1 MADARGS
8 IQFDYD
14 MDVSNSEKQDFE
26 TEKPPTPAR
35 RKSQSVDSNN
45 GVSLHNI
52 IHSKERN
59 DNDVP
64 MMPQTPYTAP
74 AVDDCAVP
82 AASPPIRKTS
92 FATLPNNTTTWQ
104 QQSVNYQ
111 ATDSHSEFHHMF
123 HEGIHIHWICE
134 GHQYNCPFVCFP
146 VDEDRPNVDASK
158 LSTVRM
164 KLEEKRRQI
173 EQEKRKME
181 VALSRQQQKVGKA
194 AFLQAINKVLNS
206 HSKIKTRTILAK

>member
-1 MADARGS
+1 MCACVEPAVAVRSSLADARGS

-14 MDVSNSEKQDFE
+14 MDVCNSEKQDYE

-52 IHSKERN
+52 IHSKDRS

-64 MMPQTPYTAP
+64 MMPQTPYSAA

-92 FATLPNNTTTWQ
+92 FATMPNNTTTWQ

-111 ATDSHSEFHHMF
+111 VSDSHSEF
-123 HEGIHIHWICE
+123 
-134 GHQYNCPFVCFP
+134 
-146 VDEDRPNVDASK
+146 S
-158 LSTVRM
+158 
-164 KLEEKRRQI
+164 
-173 EQEKRKME
+173 
-181 VALSRQQQKVGKA
+181 
-194 AFLQAINKVLNS
+194 
-206 HSKIKTRTILAK
+206 

>member
-14 MDVSNSEKQDFE
+14 MDVSNSEKQDYE

-35 RKSQSVDSNN
+35 RKSQIVDSNN

-52 IHSKERN
+52 IHSKDRSS

-64 MMPQTPYTAP
+64 MMPQTQIYTTST
-74 AVDDCAVP
+74 VDDCAAP

-111 ATDSHSEFHHMF
+111 ASDSHSELIEIIEYYEMHVIDFFFCDAKFH
-123 HEGIHIHWICE
+123 
-134 GHQYNCPFVCFP
+134 
-146 VDEDRPNVDASK
+146 
-158 LSTVRM
+158 LTVFY
-164 KLEEKRRQI
+164 L
-173 EQEKRKME
+173 
-181 VALSRQQQKVGKA
+181 
-194 AFLQAINKVLNS
+194 VLF
-206 HSKIKTRTILAK
+206 

>member
-1 MADARGS
+1 MRSSLADARGS

-14 MDVSNSEKQDFE
+14 MDVSNSEKQDYE

-52 IHSKERN
+52 IHSKDRS
-59 DNDVP
+59 DNDVS
-64 MMPQTPYTAP
+64 MMPQTQYTP
-74 AVDDCAVP
+74 ATVDDCAVP

-111 ATDSHSEFHHMF
+111 VSDSHSKFLM
-123 HEGIHIHWICE
+123 I
-134 GHQYNCPFVCFP
+134 Y
-146 VDEDRPNVDASK
+146 
-158 LSTVRM
+158 
-164 KLEEKRRQI
+164 
-173 EQEKRKME
+173 
-181 VALSRQQQKVGKA
+181 GKH
-194 AFLQAINKVLNS
+194 FE
-206 HSKIKTRTILAK
+206 T